1 MNIVQTVGTY
11 TGYITI
17 YTIIFNTYTVVM
29 MTIKMYSNHKN

>member
-1 MNIVQTVGTY
+1 MNVQIVGTY
-11 TGYITI
+11 TGYTI